1 MEDAKQSKKEIH
13 SSNNDCT
20 QAYDAVPPWAMYAV
34 YPSEDKTNSENHG
47 YSTDC
52 TDLARIGQSVLI
64 RAKSVL

>member
-1 MEDAKQSKKEIH
+1 MPGDGFAIGKVLAKYE
-13 SSNNDCT
+13 T
-20 QAYDAVPPWAMYAV
+20 QKDTYVFTA
-34 YPSEDKTNSENHG
+34 SEYKTTSENHG